1 LLAGELTKSDC
12 IFDVLVTMTKRQKK
26 KSGRVVPPATNN
38 SNGKGRSRRD
48 AAKNAVLM
56 GNAKLIEHVRQ
67 IISETPEIRPEKVGP
82 LQEAV
87 EQGTYGIDVRKLAN
101 ILITKLFLDH

>member
-1 LLAGELTKSDC
+1 MDNRNKLGS
-12 IFDVLVTMTKRQKK
+12 
-26 KSGRVVPPATNN
+26 SSSSPPDNHN
-38 SNGKGRSRRD
+38 GNGKGKEPRD
-48 AAKNAVLM
+48 AAKAAVSL
-56 GNAKLIEHVRQ
+56 GNEKLIEHIRQ

-101 ILITKLFLDH
+101 ILLTRLFLDP